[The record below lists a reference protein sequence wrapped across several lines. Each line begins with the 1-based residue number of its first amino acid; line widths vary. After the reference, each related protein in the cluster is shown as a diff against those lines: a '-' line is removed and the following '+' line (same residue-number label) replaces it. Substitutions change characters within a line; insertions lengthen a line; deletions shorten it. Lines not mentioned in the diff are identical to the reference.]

1 LISRSSSIQV
11 PNSANRPICGNIL
24 LIEYSATYGNR
35 FRACHEGST
44 KTEQWTP
51 CTLERITQV
60 QPVSPSY
67 PAPTDERA
75 VALLWPLLSIDRAS
89 NLLAESSS
97 RPAGV
102 LGPVLFPRCIRQRPF
117 CMAGDW
123 QSPLLLVLA
132 SHRAAIVLSSQLLA
146 AFIRDVLNQVAQF
159 HKCLSVSAF
168 LLVSE
173 RLERVVC
180 FDQRECALASMRSSR
195 ASSS

>member
-1 LISRSSSIQV
+1 EKGSFEQVLPMEYRGYSACFWAVHGWPALGGGLFLNLISRSSSIQV

-89 NLLAESSS
+89 NLLAESS
-97 RPAGV
+97 
-102 LGPVLFPRCIRQRPF
+102 
-117 CMAGDW
+117 
-123 QSPLLLVLA
+123 
-132 SHRAAIVLSSQLLA
+132 
-146 AFIRDVLNQVAQF
+146 
-159 HKCLSVSAF
+159 
-168 LLVSE
+168 
-173 RLERVVC
+173 
-180 FDQRECALASMRSSR
+180 
-195 ASSS
+195 